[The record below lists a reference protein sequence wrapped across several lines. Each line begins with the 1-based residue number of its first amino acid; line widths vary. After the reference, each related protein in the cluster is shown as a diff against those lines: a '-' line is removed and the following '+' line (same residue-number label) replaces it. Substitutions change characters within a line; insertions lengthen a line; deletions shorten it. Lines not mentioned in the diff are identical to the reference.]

1 MDCSREELLAE
12 MPRLEAELA
21 ARPDDPEV
29 RDRYVATLGELTV
42 QMRSLTRDMRPV
54 ITTAKQREF
63 CAVAADRM
71 ITLGGGGGG
80 GEDVQAGAR
89 ALKAEIEAG
98 EAWMWQD
105 RTTAAAI
112 AAAVVALGLL
122 VVVLGGLVGSIVA
135 VVAAGVLSSAALAGV
150 VLRHR
155 KQRWQVDADRASA
168 AVWRHGI

>member
-1 MDCSREELLAE
+1 MDRSRDELLAE
-12 MPRLEAELA
+12 MQRLEAEMA
-21 ARPDDPEV
+21 QQPGEPEV
-29 RDRYVATLGELTV
+29 RDRFVATLAELTV
-42 QMRSLTRDMRPV
+42 QMRSQTREMKPV

-71 ITLGGGGGG
+71 ITLGGGG
-80 GEDVQAGAR
+80 EDVQAGAR

-98 EAWMWQD
+98 EAWIWQD

-122 VVVLGGLVGSIVA
+122 VVVLGGLGGSIVA
-135 VVAAGVLSSAALAGV
+135 VVAAALLSSAALAGV

-155 KQRWQVDADRASA
+155 KQRWQVDADRVRAV
-168 AVWRHGI
+168 VWRHGI